1 MVLLDL
7 FTFQSGDFYNQGSSF
22 KWETIIA
29 ALIAAL
35 VVMIGYRI
43 QKKNEQEIKNREN
56 SKEAYLKFLDDFTQ
70 TNVISTLE
78 DTYLNSLSP
87 ADSNEQINKH
97 KLESQKRKLLAR
109 NHLLLYGSDNVITAY
124 LNYIKHID
132 EILTNNIKDEQ
143 EKYFNK
149 LLVEIRNEIYTE
161 TKITEDEISKYF
173 NEYNRQ

>member
-1 MVLLDL
+1 MVILDL
-7 FTFQSGDFYNQGSSF
+7 FTFQSGDFYTQENSF
-22 KWETIIA
+22 DWETILA
-29 ALIAAL
+29 ALIAAI

-78 DTYLNSLSP
+78 DTYLNSFSP

-109 NHLLLYGSDNVITAY
+109 NHLLLYGSDNVIAAY

-132 EILTNNIKDEQ
+132 NVLTNKIKDEQ
-143 EKYFNK
+143 EKYFNR
-149 LLVEIRNEIYTE
+149 LLVEIRNEIYKD
-161 TKITEDEISKYF
+161 TKVTDDEILKYF